1 MHPERADLYF
11 QQGSSDKVYHLQL
24 ENVQDQWSVQAQ
36 WGRRGSALQSDVK
49 VSGTTYEE
57 AKRVYDRILREKT
70 GKGYQVAK
78 ATTNGHEA
86 IAVGLPATKEHSGH
100 TPELLTPIEEPEAL
114 VLAQDAAWWFQQKFD
129 GRRLAVQKSEGKY
142 SGINKL
148 GQIIPIDSRLAES
161 LDRVQAQGF
170 LADGEITDS
179 RFYIWDLLSVN
190 ETELR
195 IQPYEIRYTH
205 LTQHFR
211 GVSDMLR
218 VCETA
223 MTTKAKRDFVKKMH
237 SANAEGFV
245 CKNRNAVYAGGRAGQ
260 HFKCKFV
267 VTASFIVGPKPE
279 KKANDGH
286 RSIAVYLLDDNRQRF
301 MGTVGVPDRYRL
313 PKEGEIVEV
322 QYLYC
327 HPGPDGKLIQAKYF
341 GKVRDDIEITEC
353 GVSQLKVKA
362 NDGDP
367 SNPDT
372 GFPLS
377 PEHQPGG
384 ICRGMPPGFV
394 VTKGRSHWNR
404 TRD

>member
-1 MHPERADLYF
+1 VQTERAELYF

-24 ENVQDQWSVQAQ
+24 GNVQDQWAVQAQ
-36 WGRRGSALQSDVK
+36 WGRLGSALQSDVK
-49 VSGTTYEE
+49 VSGATYEE

-70 GKGYQVAK
+70 GKGYQIAQ
-78 ATTNGHEA
+78 ASANDNEA

-100 TPELLTPIEEPEAL
+100 TPELLTPIEESEAL
-114 VLAQDAAWWFQQKFD
+114 LLTQDASWWFQQKFD
-129 GRRLAVQKSEGKY
+129 GRRLAVQKADGKY

-148 GQIIPIDSRLAES
+148 GQIIPIDSRLTES

-179 RFYIWDLLSVN
+179 HFHIWDLLSVN
-190 ETELR
+190 DTDLR
-195 IQPYEIRYTH
+195 VQPYEIRYVH

-211 GVSDMLR
+211 GVSDVLR

-245 CKNRNAVYAGGRAGQ
+245 CKNRYAAYAGGRAGQ

-267 VTASFIVGPKPE
+267 VTASFIVGPKPD

-327 HPGPDGKLIQAKYF
+327 HPGAEGKLIQAKYF
-341 GKVRDDIEITEC
+341 GKVRDDIEMAEC
-353 GVSQLKVKA
+353 SVSQLKVKA
-362 NDGDP
+362 NDNDP
-367 SNPDT
+367 IES
-372 GFPLS
+372 
-377 PEHQPGG
+377 
-384 ICRGMPPGFV
+384 
-394 VTKGRSHWNR
+394 
-404 TRD
+404 

>member
-1 MHPERADLYF
+1 MTASFER
-11 QQGSSDKVYHLQL
+11 K
-24 ENVQDQWSVQAQ
+24 QARDIKL
-36 WGRRGSALQSDVK
+36 RRRRQTATRQIAL
-49 VSGTTYEE
+49 
-57 AKRVYDRILREKT
+57 
-70 GKGYQVAK
+70 
-78 ATTNGHEA
+78 
-86 IAVGLPATKEHSGH
+86 GLPVTKEHSGH

-114 VLAQDAAWWFQQKFD
+114 VLAQDATWWFQQKFD

-148 GQIIPIDSRLAES
+148 GQIIPIDPRLAES

-179 RFYIWDLLSVN
+179 HFYIWDLLSIN
-190 ETELR
+190 DTDLR
-195 IQPYEIRYTH
+195 IQPYEIRYVH

-211 GVSDMLR
+211 GVSDVLR

-223 MTTKAKRDFVKKMH
+223 MTTKAKRDFVKTMH
-237 SANAEGFV
+237 NANAEGFV

-286 RSIAVYLLDDNRQRF
+286 RSIAVYLLDDTRQRF

-313 PKEGEIVEV
+313 PKEGEVVEV

-341 GKVRDDIEITEC
+341 GKVRDDIEIAEC
-353 GVSQLKVKA
+353 VVSQLKVKA
-362 NDGDP
+362 NDSDP
-367 SNPDT
+367 IEP
-372 GFPLS
+372 
-377 PEHQPGG
+377 
-384 ICRGMPPGFV
+384 
-394 VTKGRSHWNR
+394 
-404 TRD
+404 

>member
-1 MHPERADLYF
+1 LFFVQQSAAAQKAKTQTKERAMQPERAELYF

-24 ENVQDQWSVQAQ
+24 EGAQEQWAVQAQ

-49 VSGTTYEE
+49 VSRTSYEE

-70 GKGYQVAK
+70 GKGYQIAQ
-78 ATTNGHEA
+78 ASANGNET

-100 TPELLTPIEEPEAL
+100 TPELLTPIDEPEAL
-114 VLAQDAAWWFQQKFD
+114 LLAQDAAWWFQQKFD
-129 GRRLAVQKSEGKY
+129 GRRLAVQKADGKY

-190 ETELR
+190 DTDLR
-195 IQPYEIRYTH
+195 VQPYEIRYVH

-211 GVSDMLR
+211 GVSDVLR
-218 VCETA
+218 VCETT

-245 CKNRNAVYAGGRAGQ
+245 CKNRYAAYASGRAGQ

-286 RSIAVYLLDDNRQRF
+286 RSIAVYLLDANRQRF

-313 PKEGEIVEV
+313 PKEREIVEV

-341 GKVRDDIEITEC
+341 GKVRDDIAIGEC
-353 GVSQLKVKA
+353 SVSQIKVKA
-362 NDGDP
+362 NDCDP
-367 SNPDT
+367 T
-372 GFPLS
+372 EL
-377 PEHQPGG
+377 
-384 ICRGMPPGFV
+384 
-394 VTKGRSHWNR
+394 
-404 TRD
+404 

>member
-1 MHPERADLYF
+1 MQTERAELYF
-11 QQGSSDKVYHLQL
+11 KQGSSDKVYHLQL

-49 VSGTTYEE
+49 VSDTSCEE

-70 GKGYQVAK
+70 GKGYQIAQ
-78 ATTNGHEA
+78 A
-86 IAVGLPATKEHSGH
+86 IANGNGAISVGLPTTKEHSGH

-114 VLAQDAAWWFQQKFD
+114 LLAQDATWWFQQKFD

-148 GQIIPIDSRLAES
+148 GQIIPIDSRLVEA

-170 LADGEITDS
+170 LADGEITDA

-190 ETELR
+190 EMDLR
-195 IQPYEIRYTH
+195 IQPYEIRYVH

-211 GVSDMLR
+211 GVSDVLR

-223 MTTKAKRDFVKKMH
+223 MTTKAKRDFVKKMP

-267 VTASFIVGPKPE
+267 ATASFIVGPKPD
-279 KKANDGH
+279 KKADDGH
-286 RSIAVYLLDDNRQRF
+286 RSIAVYLLDGNRPRF
-301 MGTVGVPDRYRL
+301 MGTVGVPDRYPL
-313 PKEGEIVEV
+313 PRVEQIVEV
-322 QYLYC
+322 RYLYC
-327 HPGPDGKLIQAKYF
+327 HPGPEGKLIQAKYF
-341 GKVRDDIEITEC
+341 GKVRDDVAVADCCVT
-353 GVSQLKVKA
+353 QLKLKA
-362 NDGDP
+362 NADD
-367 SNPDT
+367 ST
-372 GFPLS
+372 ES
-377 PEHQPGG
+377 
-384 ICRGMPPGFV
+384 
-394 VTKGRSHWNR
+394 
-404 TRD
+404 